1 MRLLQLSLESGEHAA
16 LDLHPLLSVVQGLDD
31 RARDR
36 LVRTVAAIA
45 AGAEPPCAGMAEA
58 HGVMLPLDEA
68 NIALLDLRTEADPI
82 VRRGDL
88 PGAVDD
94 GSESSVEAP
103 EDPVDDLLR
112 TAPDGLHPELD
123 AARRHLHDTREALR
137 VLREMSDDTA
147 RRLTEA
153 AEERRRLS
161 DAVASVSLGDDRVES
176 DVDEVAVL
184 EADLDALDAGIA
196 ELTALDLEPVR
207 VLLDAIENPEPQQDV
222 PHPAAQA
229 LAAEI
234 VRLHGEVAELEA
246 RMESEGRG
254 PVTALARLDAA
265 RTEAP
270 AAELALTR
278 PPVSSDDEEELRQ
291 AHEVVLDAEQKAS
304 GFRSRSG
311 QRKLAAALS
320 VQQEILDRVG
330 YPTWSAYVMGAS
342 LMGVDEQ
349 AKVRLERAEGE
360 LAAAEQA
367 WEHISAALDDD
378 PDHHALLDE
387 LEDVEVEAIAVLL
400 ETGAPV
406 PEERED
412 LEPALRALT
421 APANSASEDDL
432 VATLSHSLHNLGLQV
447 EPSQPERV
455 LVTAHALLEEFA
467 GVPARVEEL
476 TAERRRLESQLAD
489 ARSRAEAKAWEDLEA
504 AVDRPATERIAEL
517 EAELVAARAAEEDLA
532 EALEAARRSWRP
544 PPWPSGPPAAAP
556 VPPVWPCSRTRPRP
570 PTTTPTGSGPRSTP
584 RRSSSTSWPA
594 CRRSVRSPTPVRCR
608 WCSSTP
614 SGASPTRPS
623 STCSTPSPAC
633 RRRRRSC
640 SSPTTPSSRPGPSSR
655 ASSGPRSSAS
665 PPSTSERRA
674 AAGAR
679 PTHGNGVSGWA
690 YDRGTSRI
698 EEAPCP

>member
-68 NIALLDLRTEADPI
+68 SIALLDLRTEADPI

-265 RTEAP
+265 RTEAH

-476 TAERRRLESQLAD
+476 TAERRRLESRLAD

-532 EALEAARRSWRP
+532 EALEGRQALVEAATLAERAASRRARAT
-544 PPWPSGPPAAAP
+544 GLALLEDEAPAADHDPDQLWAEVDPEAIELYLMARLSAIREVSYAGSVPMVLVDTFRGLPDEAVLDLLDSVARMSETAQILLVTDDALVAAWAVEQGIERAAVVSVAP
-556 VPPVWPCSRTRPRP
+556 VYV
-570 PTTTPTGSGPRSTP
+570 
-584 RRSSSTSWPA
+584 
-594 CRRSVRSPTPVRCR
+594 
-608 WCSSTP
+608 
-614 SGASPTRPS
+614 
-623 STCSTPSPAC
+623 
-633 RRRRRSC
+633 
-640 SSPTTPSSRPGPSSR
+640 
-655 ASSGPRSSAS
+655 
-665 PPSTSERRA
+665 
-674 AAGAR
+674 
-679 PTHGNGVSGWA
+679 
-690 YDRGTSRI
+690 
-698 EEAPCP
+698 

>member
-16 LDLHPLLSVVQGLDD
+16 LDLHPLLSVVQGLDE

-94 GSESSVEAP
+94 GSESSADP
-103 EDPVDDLLR
+103 SEDPVDELLR
-112 TAPDGLHPELD
+112 NAPEGAHPELD
-123 AARRHLHDTREALR
+123 AARRHHHDTREALR

-147 RRLTEA
+147 RLVTEA
-153 AEERRRLS
+153 AAERRRLS
-161 DAVASVSLGDDRVES
+161 DAIASVSLGEDRVES
-176 DVDEVAVL
+176 DVDEVAAL
-184 EADLDALDAGIA
+184 EADLAALDAGIA

-207 VLLDAIENPEPQQDV
+207 VLLDAIENPEPQQHV

-234 VRLHGEVAELEA
+234 VRLHSEVAALEA
-246 RMESEGRG
+246 RMETEGRG

-265 RTEAP
+265 RTEAH

-291 AHEVVLDAEQKAS
+291 AHEVVLEAEGKAS

-311 QRKLAAALS
+311 QRKLATALA

-349 AKVRLERAEGE
+349 AKARLERAEAE
-360 LAAAEQA
+360 LAAAEEA
-367 WEHISAALDDD
+367 WEHISAALDED
-378 PDHHALLDE
+378 PDHHALLDQ
-387 LEDVEVEAIAVLL
+387 LEDVEVQAIGVLL
-400 ETGAPV
+400 ECEAPV
-406 PEERED
+406 PDERED

-421 APANSASEDDL
+421 APADSATEDDL
-432 VATLSHSLHNLGLQV
+432 LATLAHSLHNLGLQV
-447 EPSQPERV
+447 DHSQPERV

-476 TAERRRLESQLAD
+476 TAQRRRLESHLAD

-504 AVDRPATERIAEL
+504 AVDRPATERIAEID
-517 EAELVAARAAEEDLA
+517 AELVAARAAEEALA
-532 EALEAARRSWRP
+532 EALEGRQALVEAATLAERAASRRARAA
-544 PPWPSGPPAAAP
+544 GLAVLDHEAPAASHDPDQLWSEVDPEAIELYLMARLSAIREVSYAGSVPMVLVDTFRGLPEDAVRELLDAVARMTESAQILLVTDDALVASWAVEQGIERAAVVSVAP
-556 VPPVWPCSRTRPRP
+556 VYV
-570 PTTTPTGSGPRSTP
+570 
-584 RRSSSTSWPA
+584 
-594 CRRSVRSPTPVRCR
+594 
-608 WCSSTP
+608 
-614 SGASPTRPS
+614 
-623 STCSTPSPAC
+623 
-633 RRRRRSC
+633 
-640 SSPTTPSSRPGPSSR
+640 
-655 ASSGPRSSAS
+655 
-665 PPSTSERRA
+665 
-674 AAGAR
+674 
-679 PTHGNGVSGWA
+679 
-690 YDRGTSRI
+690 
-698 EEAPCP
+698 

>member
-16 LDLHPLLSVVQGLDD
+16 LDLHPLLSVVQGLDE

-68 NIALLDLRTEADPI
+68 NMALLDLRTEADPI

-88 PGAVDD
+88 PGAVGD
-94 GSESSVEAP
+94 GSESSADP
-103 EDPVDDLLR
+103 SDDPVDDLLR
-112 TAPDGLHPELD
+112 IAPEGLHPELD
-123 AARRHLHDTREALR
+123 AARRHHHDTREALR

-147 RRLTEA
+147 RLLTEA

-161 DAVASVSLGDDRVES
+161 DAIASASLGEDRVES
-176 DVDEVAVL
+176 DVDEVAAL
-184 EADLDALDAGIA
+184 EVDLAALDAGIA

-207 VLLDAIENPEPQQDV
+207 VLLDALENPEPQQDV

-234 VRLHGEVAELEA
+234 VRLHGEVGDLEA
-246 RMESEGRG
+246 RMEAEGRG

-265 RTEAP
+265 RAEAHV
-270 AAELALTR
+270 AELALTR

-291 AHEVVLDAEQKAS
+291 AHEVVLDAERKAS

-311 QRKLAAALS
+311 QRKLATALA

-349 AKVRLERAEGE
+349 AKARLERAEAE
-360 LAAAEQA
+360 LAAAEEA
-367 WEHISAALDDD
+367 WEHISAVLDED
-378 PDHHALLDE
+378 PDHHALLDQ
-387 LEDVEVEAIAVLL
+387 LEDVEVQAIGVLI
-400 ETGAPV
+400 ECRAQV
-406 PEERED
+406 PDERED
-412 LEPALRALT
+412 LEPALRELT
-421 APANSASEDDL
+421 VPAHSASEDDL
-432 VATLSHSLHNLGLQV
+432 LATLAHSLHNLGLQV
-447 EPSQPERV
+447 DPSQPERI

-476 TAERRRLESQLAD
+476 TAERRRLEAQLAD

-504 AVDRPATERIAEL
+504 AVDRPATDRIAEI

-532 EALEAARRSWRP
+532 EALEGRQALVEAATLAERAAGRRARAA
-544 PPWPSGPPAAAP
+544 GLAVLDHEAPAAALDP
-556 VPPVWPCSRTRPRP
+556 DQLWSEVDPEAIELYLMARLSAIREVSYAGSVPMVLVDTFRGLPEDAVRELLGAVARMTESAQILLVTDDALVA
-570 PTTTPTGSGPRSTP
+570 
-584 RRSSSTSWPA
+584 SWA
-594 CRRSVRSPTPVRCR
+594 VEQ
-608 WCSSTP
+608 
-614 SGASPTRPS
+614 GI
-623 STCSTPSPAC
+623 
-633 RRRRRSC
+633 
-640 SSPTTPSSRPGPSSR
+640 
-655 ASSGPRSSAS
+655 
-665 PPSTSERRA
+665 ERA
-674 AAGAR
+674 AV
-679 PTHGNGVSGWA
+679 VSV
-690 YDRGTSRI
+690 
-698 EEAPCP
+698 APVYV